1 MKKIDMHNL
10 KMIGLRKA
18 ASDTRG
24 LTGPY
29 NSDYIQI
36 SYNTSDGEVLT
47 NYHCS
52 LGHNSWTQYHDRDVI
67 AVCNAD
73 GPMTMQQ
80 IADAIADAVTMHD
93 YRAQEDADAYAAYQA
108 QEKENAAALLAQC
121 NG

>member
-1 MKKIDMHNL
+1 MKKINTHNL
-10 KMIGLRKA
+10 TMTGLRKA
-18 ASDTRG
+18 ASDTKG

-36 SYNTSDGEVLT
+36 SYDTNGGTVLT

-52 LGHNSWTQYHDRDVI
+52 LGHNSWTQYHDRDII
-67 AVCNAD
+67 AVCDAN

-80 IADAIADAVTMHD
+80 IADAIADAVAMHD
-93 YRAQEDADAYAAYQA
+93 YRAQEDADAYAAYLER
-108 QEKENAAALLAQC
+108 EKENAAALLAQC